1 MNKMAEQTNNYN
13 PKLDYLFCKYASSRK
28 PLKRTDEEEWKK
40 VYKGEITAKDYRQEN
55 MLRLK
60 NVLTYV
66 KDSKCAFSL
75 DNVLTCLELY
85 TENHL
90 ADVKYDVGVLSQILH
105 YENNIYDINFRDL
118 FVNIIRQKPFDEEI
132 NVEMAEIITNLLLIK
147 QNSIPLIFYSY
158 VVDKLLYLIN
168 SNELEG
174 AKLLMLNLLARSKRF
189 NRKHKYI
196 PLEDLLKKIEEI
208 KPILH
213 KRFGIKSLFYYGS
226 YAKNTINE
234 YSDFDLYIE
243 VDDEHQEDKDNK
255 FLIKGYLEKELNIT
269 IDCHVNDI
277 DYKKYPLRI
286 DMIRHIKQ
294 IF

>member
-40 VYKGEITAKDYRQEN
+40 VYKGEITAKDSRQEN

-90 ADVKYDVGVLSQILH
+90 ADVKYDVGVLSKILH
-105 YENNIYDINFRDL
+105 YENTIYDINFRDL
-118 FVNIIRQKPFDEEI
+118 FVNIIRQKPFDEQI

-158 VVDKLLYLIN
+158 VVDKLLFLIN

-196 PLEDLLKKIEEI
+196 PLEDLLKKIEGI
-208 KPILH
+208 KPILR
-213 KRFGIKSLFYYGS
+213 KRFGVKSLFYYGS

-243 VDDEHQEDKDNK
+243 VDDEHQENKDNK

>member
-1 MNKMAEQTNNYN
+1 MAEQTNNYN

>member
-1 MNKMAEQTNNYN
+1 MNKMAEQKNNYN

>member
-1 MNKMAEQTNNYN
+1 MAEQKNNYN

>member
-105 YENNIYDINFRDL
+105 YENTIYDINFRDL

-243 VDDEHQEDKDNK
+243 VDDEHQEDIDNK

>member
-1 MNKMAEQTNNYN
+1 MAEQTNNYN

-105 YENNIYDINFRDL
+105 YENTIYDINFRDL

-243 VDDEHQEDKDNK
+243 VDDEHQEDIDNK